1 MKFRNITF
9 ENHPILGNCQFDF
22 TNIDGS
28 TVDTIIIAGENG
40 CGKTVLLNELFEY
53 NPTTL
58 SQTKVGI
65 VKTEI
70 ELTEDECLIVNN
82 LPEVQ
87 RIFPEGISTSRIMI
101 IQDFNI
107 KNNWEQI
114 NIYIDKHS
122 IPGHIFSSL
131 QNIFKKIYSNVEI
144 NFMPNQIRTVTSK
157 NIDQENSLSL
167 KSEKN
172 LATDITQL
180 LIDINTLDNGELAYW
195 VKTHIGQV
203 PPQDMVSIRMK
214 RFINAF
220 HSMFETKR
228 FKAVEN
234 INGQITV
241 IFEEYGKE
249 MSIDKLSSGE
259 KQIVFRGGF
268 LLKDKKSLEGAYI
281 LIDEP
286 EISLH
291 PKWQLKILPFIKKL
305 FTNDRGRQTSQIIVT
320 THSPFIIHNSNRQND
335 KVIIL
340 QKSTEGNIEVADRP
354 EFYSWGAKEMVKE
367 ALNQIEILF
376 LLKEKLMKNI
386 IIKRWMYLG
395 MINPKFK

>member
-1 MKFRNITF
+1 
-9 ENHPILGNCQFDF
+9 
-22 TNIDGS
+22 
-28 TVDTIIIAGENG
+28 
-40 CGKTVLLNELFEY
+40 
-53 NPTTL
+53 
-58 SQTKVGI
+58 
-65 VKTEI
+65 
-70 ELTEDECLIVNN
+70 
-82 LPEVQ
+82 
-87 RIFPEGISTSRIMI
+87 
-101 IQDFNI
+101 
-107 KNNWEQI
+107 
-114 NIYIDKHS
+114 
-122 IPGHIFSSL
+122 
-131 QNIFKKIYSNVEI
+131 
-144 NFMPNQIRTVTSK
+144 MPNQIRTVTSK

-367 ALNQIEILF
+367 AFNVNLDFESDRNIVFVEGETDEKYYNKALDVFGYDKSKIQIEWIGRNIAKGKSENTGKKALDNAALF
-376 LLKEKLMKNI
+376 FKSNSFLQRNHI
-386 IIKRWMYLG
+386 TQVSDLG
-395 MINPKFK
+395 MDMK

>member
-1 MKFRNITF
+1 
-9 ENHPILGNCQFDF
+9 
-22 TNIDGS
+22 
-28 TVDTIIIAGENG
+28 
-40 CGKTVLLNELFEY
+40 
-53 NPTTL
+53 
-58 SQTKVGI
+58 
-65 VKTEI
+65 
-70 ELTEDECLIVNN
+70 
-82 LPEVQ
+82 
-87 RIFPEGISTSRIMI
+87 
-101 IQDFNI
+101 
-107 KNNWEQI
+107 
-114 NIYIDKHS
+114 
-122 IPGHIFSSL
+122 
-131 QNIFKKIYSNVEI
+131 
-144 NFMPNQIRTVTSK
+144 MPNQIRTVTSK

-167 KSEKN
+167 KSERN

-305 FTNDRGRQTSQIIVT
+305 FTNDSGRQTSQIIVT

-340 QKSTEGNIEVADRP
+340 QKSTEGNIEVPDRP

-367 ALNQIEILF
+367 AFNVNLAFESDRNIIFVEGETDEKYYNKALDVFGYDKSKIQIEWIGRNIAKGKSENTGKKALDNAALFFKSNSFLQRNHIILLYDCDTNKQEEDDG
-376 LLKEKLMKNI
+376 LLHIKMMKKNESNDVYKIGVENLLILPKDFDKQNFYTQSSKIDEYGAESHISSLDKVKLCNAICARPDVELETIFANI
-386 IIKRWMYLG
+386 K
-395 MINPKFK
+395 INT

>member
-1 MKFRNITF
+1 M
-9 ENHPILGNCQFDF
+9 
-22 TNIDGS
+22 
-28 TVDTIIIAGENG
+28 
-40 CGKTVLLNELFEY
+40 
-53 NPTTL
+53 
-58 SQTKVGI
+58 
-65 VKTEI
+65 
-70 ELTEDECLIVNN
+70 
-82 LPEVQ
+82 
-87 RIFPEGISTSRIMI
+87 
-101 IQDFNI
+101 
-107 KNNWEQI
+107 
-114 NIYIDKHS
+114 
-122 IPGHIFSSL
+122 
-131 QNIFKKIYSNVEI
+131 
-144 NFMPNQIRTVTSK
+144 
-157 NIDQENSLSL
+157 
-167 KSEKN
+167 
-172 LATDITQL
+172 
-180 LIDINTLDNGELAYW
+180 TLDNGELAYW

-305 FTNDRGRQTSQIIVT
+305 FTNDSGRRYI
-320 THSPFIIHNSNRQND
+320 
-335 KVIIL
+335 
-340 QKSTEGNIEVADRP
+340 
-354 EFYSWGAKEMVKE
+354 
-367 ALNQIEILF
+367 
-376 LLKEKLMKNI
+376 
-386 IIKRWMYLG
+386 
-395 MINPKFK
+395 